1 MDLNIYIM
9 YKNAISMVMELDGV
23 IRLHVVQYKKLS
35 NMESKINKK

>member
-23 IRLHVVQYKKLS
+23 IIL
-35 NMESKINKK
+35 NDCTI